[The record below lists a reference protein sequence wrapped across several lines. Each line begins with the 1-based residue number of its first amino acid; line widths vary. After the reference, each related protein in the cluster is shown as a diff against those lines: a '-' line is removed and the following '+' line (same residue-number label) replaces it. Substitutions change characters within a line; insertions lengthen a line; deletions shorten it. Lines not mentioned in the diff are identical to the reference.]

1 MESEMLQDRIKQIKR
16 AYQNEMDDAEAILTN
31 ALCDAYK
38 EVTGKRASI
47 KFEEAIA
54 EAIRYEGL

>member
-1 MESEMLQDRIKQIKR
+1 MIQERIKQIR
-16 AYQNEMDDAEAILTN
+16 RDYRREMDDVEAILTN

-38 EVTGKRASI
+38 EITGKKPSL

-54 EAIRYEGL
+54 EAIRYEAL

>member
-1 MESEMLQDRIKQIKR
+1 MSDQISERIKQIRR
-16 AYQNEMDDAEAILTN
+16 AYRAEMDDAEAMLTN
-31 ALCDAYK
+31 ALCEAYK
-38 EVTGKRASI
+38 EVTGKRASL

>member
-1 MESEMLQDRIKQIKR
+1 MIADRLKEIRR
-16 AYQNEMDDAEAILTN
+16 AYRREMDDVEAILTN

-38 EVTGKRASI
+38 EVTGKKASL

-54 EAIRYEGL
+54 EAIRHEGI